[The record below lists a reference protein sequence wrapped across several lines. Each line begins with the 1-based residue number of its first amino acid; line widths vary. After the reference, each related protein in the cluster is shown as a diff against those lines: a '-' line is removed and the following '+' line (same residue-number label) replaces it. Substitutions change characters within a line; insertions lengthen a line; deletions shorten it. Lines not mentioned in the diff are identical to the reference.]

1 MTKKAIL
8 KKYNPWLL
16 LTLPGGVWSPG
27 AGEFDLEFDLDPLG
41 DLLVAAGSP
50 FVAESRLGLNVVD
63 PELAFEPLLD
73 LAGWF
78 LRTGSFL
85 GGWFEG
91 IAGLDATGWDKSGSD
106 FVLSDFISIT
116 SGSRSIFITSG
127 VEFISITSAF
137 ESTLKSGS
145 LLFVGV

>member
-1 MTKKAIL
+1 M
-8 KKYNPWLL
+8 
-16 LTLPGGVWSPG
+16 
-27 AGEFDLEFDLDPLG
+27 
-41 DLLVAAGSP
+41 AAGSP

-91 IAGLDATGWDKSGSD
+91 IAGLDATG
-106 FVLSDFISIT
+106 
-116 SGSRSIFITSG
+116 
-127 VEFISITSAF
+127 
-137 ESTLKSGS
+137 
-145 LLFVGV
+145 